1 MRFFL
6 LLFLVACPEPIE
18 ATAKTNGAPAA
29 TSNKATTDATG
40 PVATWSQGE
49 ISEAQLDE
57 SLETELLKLEADFVS
72 NRYDARQQGLEAMVS
87 EKILEAEAA
96 KRGLADVTALLE
108 SEIDAKLTPPTEAEV
123 NQFYAMMARRM
134 GGRPLEEVRPSIL
147 QEITRRAQAERFQ
160 AFLGEMRDA
169 YKVKISLPRPEVPR
183 IPISVDDDPSIGPD
197 DAPITIVQF
206 AEFQCPYCGRA
217 KEVVDQVMKK
227 YEGKIRMVYRDFPL
241 SFHDRAVPAAVA
253 ANCAGAQDNYW
264 GMFDALMGNQRAL
277 TEADLTRYAT
287 EIGLDLEQWNV
298 CRKDPAQEAEVQK
311 DFEDGSKAGVQGTP
325 AFFINGIFLNGA
337 VPLEQFTAIIDA
349 ELAE

>member
-18 ATAKTNGAPAA
+18 ATAKTPDTPA
-29 TSNKATTDATG
+29 SKAADTPSG

-49 ISEAQLDE
+49 ITASQLDE
-57 SLETELLKLEADFVS
+57 GLQTELLKLEAEFVS
-72 NRYDARQQGLEAMVS
+72 NRYDARQQGLDAMVS
-87 EKILEAEAA
+87 EKILEAEAV

-108 SEIDAKLTPPTEAEV
+108 AEVDAKLSPPTEEEV
-123 NQFYAMMARRM
+123 TQFYTMMARRM
-134 GGRPLEEVRPSIL
+134 GGRPLEEVRPRIL
-147 QEITRRAQAERFQ
+147 QEIARRSQAERFQ
-160 AFLGEMRDA
+160 AFLGEMRTA
-169 YKVKISLPRPEVPR
+169 YKVKIALPRPEV
-183 IPISVDDDPSIGPD
+183 
-197 DAPITIVQF
+197 
-206 AEFQCPYCGRA
+206 
-217 KEVVDQVMKK
+217 
-227 YEGKIRMVYRDFPL
+227 
-241 SFHDRAVPAAVA
+241 VPAAVA

-287 EIGLDLEQWNV
+287 DIGLDLEKWNI